1 MKGNDNMIFEN
12 KILKRAEVTSTSLSF
27 SDICK
32 MNGLEIVECSPP
44 HIDADV
50 KNNAKEVL
58 QHFNSCSDILLFIQ
72 SAVSRSCY
80 DLKYTLHPPYTSSNL
95 DCEYVL
101 KKLANIK
108 LVEDFFYS
116 SLSKSYRIILNSS
129 SEYSINSILCVG
141 LCSLLDESANDITFN
156 SCFKSEDGKF
166 LYADLACRYD
176 DKITLFSFEIA
187 TGLEK
192 DVASHSEQLRKLTDK
207 ALQARAFAINRNI
220 EKYFVVT
227 PNCKTLL
234 TKHDKIISVNHLLEM
249 VSYLGK

>member
-1 MKGNDNMIFEN
+1 MIYEN
-12 KILKRAEVTSTSLSF
+12 KILKRAEATSTSLSF
-27 SDICK
+27 NDICK
-32 MNGLEIVECSPP
+32 MNGFEIVECNPP
-44 HIDADV
+44 HIDDDV
-50 KNNAKEVL
+50 KYNAKEIL

-72 SAVSRSCY
+72 SAISRSCY

-101 KKLANIK
+101 KKLANIN

-116 SLSKSYRIILNSS
+116 SLSKSYRIILNSL
-129 SEYSINSILCVG
+129 SEYNINSILCIG
-141 LCSLLDESANDITFN
+141 LCSLLDETAKDITFN

-176 DKITLFSFEIA
+176 DRIILFSFEIA
-187 TGLEK
+187 SGLEK
-192 DVASHSEQLRKLTDK
+192 DVASHSEQLKKLTDK
-207 ALQARAFAINRNI
+207 ALQAHSFAINRNI

-234 TKHDKIISVNHLLEM
+234 TKYDKIISVNHLLEM
-249 VSYLGK
+249 VHYLGK